1 MSGFKPAVIGDSVT
15 HDGVTPSGT
24 IGPHPTVP
32 PTVLVDNK
40 PIALD
45 GCIVMC
51 SGATAGGPLHPPA
64 PSSVIASN
72 AGVQVGGMAVALRS
86 PSPDLTGCGA
96 LLDSPTAP
104 LPSSVVIGIYVPL
117 PPKT

>member
-15 HDGVTPSGT
+15 HDGVTPCGV

-40 PIALD
+40 PIALA

-51 SGATAGGPLHPPA
+51 SGATPGGLLHPPA
-64 PSSVIASN
+64 PSSVVASN
-72 AGVQVGGMAVALRS
+72 VGVQVGGMAVALRS
-86 PSPDLTGCGA
+86 PSPDLTACGA
-96 LLDSPTAP
+96 LLESPTARK
-104 LPSSVVIGIYVPL
+104 PSSVIIGVYVPL
-117 PPKT
+117 PPKP